1 MARLGRAQTA
11 KMYIPSGSGWRVYL
25 VVVSLVSAY
34 ILLLLAG
41 CSLPGTFAHLDKEQ
55 IEALAKIKDAAAT
68 CVTATAGGMYK
79 GIGVF
84 TSIDRGVYGKITIKD
99 DCSVTVETIQPV
111 KPTP

>member
-1 MARLGRAQTA
+1 MKTA
-11 KMYIPSGSGWRVYL
+11 II
-25 VVVSLVSAY
+25 VSVFTAG
-34 ILLLLAG
+34 LLAG
-41 CSLPGTFAHLDKEQ
+41 CTLPGTFAHLDKGQ

-68 CVTATAGGMYK
+68 CVTGTAGGMYK

-99 DCSVTVETIQPV
+99 DCSTTLETLPPV